1 MIDLARESDAAGCMA
16 VVSFHG
22 ILDGG
27 GNVPTAPQD
36 GAGARILMCHGDAD
50 PFVPPD
56 QLEACKS
63 SLTAAA
69 ARWDLMTF
77 SQTMHSFTNPA
88 QRLNSNPAFEYNERA
103 ARLSWEAAVSLL
115 HGAFGEGGR

>member
-1 MIDLARESDAAGCMA
+1 MLDLARESDAGGCMA

-22 ILDGG
+22 ILDDG
-27 GNVPTAPQD
+27 GNVATAAQNGG
-36 GAGARILMCHGDAD
+36 GASILMCHGDVD

-63 SLTAAA
+63 SLTVAAA
-69 ARWDLMTF
+69 QWDLMVF
-77 SQTMHSFTNPA
+77 SQTKHSFTNPA

-103 ARLSWEAAVSLL
+103 ARLSWDAAVSLL
-115 HGAFGEGGR
+115 REVFQQKR